1 MHLDLECASCHSSKQ
16 KDLYMI
22 TLTGIKNMKNTCSK
36 IICPKCAYHIG
47 TLLDSILDK
56 HDIDETLKD
65 IENNLSQIYPTIRLK
80 KPKEQSE

>member
-1 MHLDLECASCHSSKQ
+1 MEFNLVCDYCHCSEQ

-22 TLTGIKNMKNTCSK
+22 TLTGIKNTKNTCSK

-56 HDIDETLKD
+56 RDIDETLKV
-65 IENNLSQIYPTIRLK
+65 IENDLLEER
-80 KPKEQSE
+80 

>member
-1 MHLDLECASCHSSKQ
+1 MTFDLVCDYCHCSEQ

-22 TLTGIKNMKNTCSK
+22 TLTGIKNTKDSCSK

-56 HDIDETLKD
+56 RDIDETLKNIEGD
-65 IENNLSQIYPTIRLK
+65 ILEADK
-80 KPKEQSE
+80 

>member
-1 MHLDLECASCHSSKQ
+1 MKVELVCDYCHCSEQ

-22 TLTGIKNMKNTCSK
+22 TLTGIKNTKNTCSK

-56 HDIDETLKD
+56 RDIDEALKEIEGD
-65 IENNLSQIYPTIRLK
+65 IIDGTET
-80 KPKEQSE
+80 